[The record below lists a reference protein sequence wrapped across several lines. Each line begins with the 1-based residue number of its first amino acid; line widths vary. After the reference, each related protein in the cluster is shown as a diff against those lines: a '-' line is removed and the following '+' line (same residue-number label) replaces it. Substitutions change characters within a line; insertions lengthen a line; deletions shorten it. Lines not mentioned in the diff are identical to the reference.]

1 MNLNLLVDLSYDE
14 LPTEAK
20 QYVDRLVFKTSKKPF
35 ASKILKGLHDTVIKS
50 DDIDVLLSSAFID
63 ADSDREVGCFWHF
76 KVAIFQFIFSTLT
89 GVAIPKLLK
98 KNYCLFLQSL
108 VIASSYSVRSDDDK
122 SSL

>member
-14 LPTEAK
+14 LPTKAK

-35 ASKILKGLHDTVIKS
+35 ASKILKGLHDTAIKS

-63 ADSDREVGCFWHF
+63 ADSDREVRCFWRF
-76 KVAIFQFIFSTLT
+76 KVAIFQFIFSILT

-98 KNYCLFLQSL
+98 ENYCLFLQSL